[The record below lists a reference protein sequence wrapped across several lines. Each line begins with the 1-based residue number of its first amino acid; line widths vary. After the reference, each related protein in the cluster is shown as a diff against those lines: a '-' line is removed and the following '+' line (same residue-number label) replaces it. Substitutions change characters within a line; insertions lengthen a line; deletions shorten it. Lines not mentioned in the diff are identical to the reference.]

1 MIRSIRLDYSKLH
14 KETGNSVFGSHWSS
28 KFALFFA
35 QEMWVNAWRMLCCIT
50 NTCIKL
56 TCPIFL
62 QKYGKFA
69 WKYSHLSIS
78 ITMNNAIADLCVHL
92 KSFSITKIII
102 YWFIWKKK
110 TFQLIL
116 FVYTSITLGLTVI
129 SIFQKIIILKINNF
143 GLNFSV
149 TDFGDRDTIWPLIHG
164 I

>member
-1 MIRSIRLDYSKLH
+1 MNNYYHYIWSGIFTNNHIIFNGLLLLLLLYKWWLDRFDICLDYSKSH

-50 NTCIKL
+50 NTCINL

-110 TFQLIL
+110 HF
-116 FVYTSITLGLTVI
+116 
-129 SIFQKIIILKINNF
+129 N
-143 GLNFSV
+143 
-149 TDFGDRDTIWPLIHG
+149 
-164 I
+164 